1 MSILTTNKLTKL
13 KQLLFSQ
20 DLEDEET
27 QINAWNV
34 KKMIQHTV
42 NSLLYV
48 INMVIFRL
56 IQRRE
61 IY

>member
-42 NSLLYV
+42 NSLIYV